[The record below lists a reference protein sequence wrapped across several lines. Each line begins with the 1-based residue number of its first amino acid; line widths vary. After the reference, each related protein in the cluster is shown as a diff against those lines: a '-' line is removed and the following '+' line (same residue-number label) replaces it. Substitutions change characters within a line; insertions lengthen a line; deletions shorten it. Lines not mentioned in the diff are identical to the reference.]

1 MAEAELGALYGTR
14 TGRGASTWVGL
25 AGALT
30 SLALVAGVGI
40 WGYRLMERD
49 ANGVPVVR
57 ALAGPM
63 RIEPADPGGERMAY
77 QGLAVNQV
85 AAAGEAGDI
94 ADALTLA
101 PPAPS
106 LLDQDLAK
114 AELGDQPLPDVG
126 SATDDAVLAAL
137 DEVEEDE
144 TLVDAAVDGAETVAA
159 APSDVVVIP
168 ASIAGV
174 SRSLRPPS
182 RPERIMMVS
191 APAAG
196 GPAALVPEEDI
207 EVLADTLPVGSR
219 LVQLGAFE
227 TPEIARAEWVKIA
240 ENFADVMGDK
250 RRVIQEATA
259 GGKTFYRLRVAGF
272 EDLADARRFCA
283 TLLADK
289 SNPLC
294 VPVATR

>member
-1 MAEAELGALYGTR
+1 MAESELGELYGTR
-14 TGRGASTWVGL
+14 TGRGASTWIGL

-30 SLALVAGVGI
+30 SLALVAGIGV
-40 WGYRLMERD
+40 WGYQLMVRD

-57 ALAGPM
+57 ALEGPM
-63 RIEPADPGGERMAY
+63 RVEPADPGGERMAY

-101 PPAPS
+101 PPAPA
-106 LLDQDLAK
+106 LLDQDLPRA
-114 AELGDQPLPDVG
+114 ALGTEPLPDVG
-126 SATDDAVLAAL
+126 AAADDAVLEAL
-137 DEVEEDE
+137 DAAPPEVVVE
-144 TLVDAAVDGAETVAA
+144 AAVVDSAPVAPAE
-159 APSDVVVIP
+159 VIP
-168 ASIAGV
+168 ATVAGV
-174 SRSLRPPS
+174 SRSLRPPA
-182 RPERIMMVS
+182 R
-191 APAAG
+191 
-196 GPAALVPEEDI
+196 PAALVRVAATVGTPAAAEAVPAEEI
-207 EVLADTLPVGSR
+207 EVTADSLPPGSR

-227 TPEIARAEWVKIA
+227 TPEIARAEWTKVAAAFA
-240 ENFADVMGDK
+240 EVMGGK
-250 RRVIQEATA
+250 RRVIQEATS